1 MWGLL
6 DRRAPVLQV
15 VELMQTRDELDVAVA
30 KKQDLGELTQAHEA
44 LTENMFQMRRQ
55 SLQLEKDAHASHQ
68 LRKEQEV
75 LVKDTSQAQE
85 ALQQLW
91 AQKQE
96 SAAKIGLMQK
106 QIAGLQQALDKALER
121 KRAAPPPAPATVS
134 IFSFHHA
141 HVSQHRTRSNTLCRP

>member
-1 MWGLL
+1 
-6 DRRAPVLQV
+6 
-15 VELMQTRDELDVAVA
+15 MQTRDELDVAVA